1 MSAASFVMKQSV
13 LCIFKTKT
21 VGHNLKTL
29 LHARYFSNF
38 CTKTPAVSLTT
49 VRWDNSRFIHNTTR
63 SWGIQDNISSLQLK
77 KRAVRKRK
85 PLEEDVEK
93 PPGLYDTV
101 AFSTAEE
108 YNLEELVKG
117 LKSQDLYEPQTFEN
131 NPDVVYASAKIQ
143 VGSEPREI
151 FFFREGSVVL
161 WNVTDL
167 ESSNVLAFLK
177 KYEIDRYSEKLVQ
190 NEAEIMNYKHQEP
203 K

>member
-1 MSAASFVMKQSV
+1 MSAASFIIKQSV
-13 LCIFKTKT
+13 LCIFKPKTLAHSLNTVLHTRNFSNLFTKT
-21 VGHNLKTL
+21 AIT
-29 LHARYFSNF
+29 
-38 CTKTPAVSLTT
+38 SLTN
-49 VRWDNSRFIHNTTR
+49 VQWNNRSFLHNTTR

-77 KRAVRKRK
+77 KRTVRKRK
-85 PLEEDVEK
+85 AFEEDVEK
-93 PPGLYDTV
+93 PPGLYDTA

-117 LKSQDLYEPQTFEN
+117 LKSQNLYEPQLFEN

-203 K
+203 G